1 MAITSFQVQNILRTY
16 AKQLSRGQRL
26 ARTRATSQPA
36 PSDQVNISIEARRK
50 QVIEKITSEIVTNIG
65 SRLPGIS
72 QAMGGVES
80 QALRQLSQEYGKELD
95 IYQDERTG
103 RLLFKVIDPNTR
115 EVAER
120 ISPEESTQ
128 LQERLFVIT
137 QQIIDQNM
145 I

>member
-1 MAITSFQVQNILRTY
+1 M
-16 AKQLSRGQRL
+16 
-26 ARTRATSQPA
+26 
-36 PSDQVNISIEARRK
+36 
-50 QVIEKITSEIVTNIG
+50 IEKITSEIVTNIG

-72 QAMGGVES
+72 KAMGGVES

-115 EVAER
+115 EVAEK